1 MGVSEYRL
9 WHLSVGA
16 ADVSEAHGGHHRV
29 DEVPAQFGTVLNPGT
44 TTSQNCEALPRG
56 ARI

>member
-1 MGVSEYRL
+1 MSL
-9 WHLSVGA
+9 DFHLSVGA

-29 DEVPAQFGTVLNPGT
+29 DEVPVQCGTVLDFRT
-44 TTSQNCEALPRG
+44 TTSQKCAAVPRR